1 MLLRS
6 VRRLAEPRPY
16 AIHAS
21 IQIVCLTLRI
31 SYTSFW
37 SELPVQRCACVTACH
52 AVYVW
57 VCVCQDV
64 DSYDSSTRFQLVS
77 GLQMY
82 KAEHTRSHGSKRAS
96 RSLCH
101 TGLH

>member
-57 VCVCQDV
+57 VCVSGCRQLRQQHQVSVSQRLTDV
-64 DSYDSSTRFQLVS
+64 Q
-77 GLQMY
+77 G
-82 KAEHTRSHGSKRAS
+82 
-96 RSLCH
+96 
-101 TGLH
+101 